1 MKLQSAALLVVASG
15 AASRNVVQFNVTR
28 GLPGVHLGSLP
39 SAARRDTQHTHPEQ
53 LINDVSGGGYYVQV
67 EVGTPGQSMTMLL
80 DTGSSDAWVLGHD
93 ADLCTDQDLQDVYG
107 MTCTDTY
114 DPTKSSTNKLVKS
127 DGFKIT
133 YLDGGTASG
142 DYISDDFTI
151 GGITVKSLQMAYV
164 TKAVRGS
171 GILGLGFSASERAA
185 TKYPNIIDEMANQGL
200 IGCKAFSLYL
210 NDRRT
215 DSGTILFGGIDTDK
229 FIGPL
234 SILPLYKPPGGN
246 YSSFEVNYTGI
257 SLTFTNGT
265 DLSVPTSV
273 LDHLTYAVLDS
284 GTTLS
289 YLPEE
294 MTSPLY
300 SALHTV
306 YDADLR
312 MTLIDCAYLQTE
324 PSLHLTFTFFPSPS
338 TVRISVPVWELILD
352 ILPATYPTPP
362 EFPSQKA
369 CVFGIQSTALF
380 SSTGTVKGGKTNFTL
395 LGDTFLRSAYAVFD
409 LAHHQ
414 IGLAQANLNSSTSTV
429 IELSADGT
437 SLPSVTG
444 VVAQQT
450 TFTPTSTAAVLGGDN
465 ESGSG
470 SGRGRGAGTGRGENQ
485 AGRRGGPA
493 TLREASAVAVVTWV
507 FVSLGGGALMAFC

>member
-1 MKLQSAALLVVASG
+1 MKLQSAALLIVASG

-39 SAARRDTQHTHPEQ
+39 SAGRRDTHPEQ

-93 ADLCTDQDLQDVYG
+93 ADLCTEPDLQHVYG

-114 DPTKSSTNKLVKS
+114 DPDKSSTDKLVKS

-133 YLDGGTASG
+133 YLDGGTAAG

-151 GGITVKSLQMAYV
+151 GGVTVKSLQMAYV
-164 TKAVRGS
+164 TKAARGS

-185 TKYPNIIDEMANQGL
+185 TKYPNLIDEMANQGL

-210 NDRRT
+210 NDRRA

-234 SILPLYKPPGGN
+234 SILPLYKPAGGN
-246 YSSFEVNYTGI
+246 YSSFEVNYAGI
-257 SLTFTNGT
+257 SLTFTNGS

-273 LDHLTYAVLDS
+273 LDHPTYAVLDS

-289 YLPEE
+289 YLPDE
-294 MTSPLY
+294 MTAPLY

-312 MTLIDCAYLQTE
+312 MTLIDCAYLQAE
-324 PSLHLTFTFFPSPS
+324 PSLRLTFTFSPSPS
-338 TVRISVPVWELILD
+338 TARISVPVWELILD
-352 ILPATYPTPP
+352 ILPAAYPAPP
-362 EFPSQKA
+362 EFPSQRA

-380 SSTGTVKGGKTNFTL
+380 SSTGTVKGGEKGVNFTL
-395 LGDTFLRSAYAVFD
+395 LGDSFLRSAYAVFD
-409 LAHHQ
+409 LTHYQ

-429 IELSADGT
+429 VELSGEEATG
-437 SLPSVTG
+437 LPSVTG

-450 TFTPTSTAAVLGGDN
+450 TFTPTSTATVQAGDE
-465 ESGSG
+465 ESSRS
-470 SGRGRGAGTGRGENQ
+470 SGRGGRGGRGENL
-485 AGRRGGPA
+485 AGGGGRVM
-493 TLREASAVAVVTWV
+493 LSEALAVTVVTWV
-507 FVSLGGGALMAFC
+507 FAGLGVALTAFC

>member
-1 MKLQSAALLVVASG
+1 MKLQSAAFLAVASG
-15 AASRNVVQFNVTR
+15 AASRNVVQFNVTK
-28 GLPGVHLGSLP
+28 GLPGIHFGSVRSL
-39 SAARRDTQHTHPEQ
+39 ARRDSHPEQ
-53 LINDVSGGGYYVQV
+53 LVNDISGGGYYVQV
-67 EVGTPGQSMTMLL
+67 EVGTPGQNLTMLL

-93 ADLCTDQDLQDVYG
+93 ADLCTDRDLQDVYG

-114 DPTKSSTNKLVKS
+114 DPAKSSTNKLVKP

-234 SILPLYKPPGGN
+234 SILPLYNPPGGN
-246 YSSFEVNYTGI
+246 YSSFEVNFTSI

-265 DLSVPTSV
+265 DLSVPTAV
-273 LDHLTYAVLDS
+273 LDHPTSAVLDS

-289 YLPEE
+289 YLPEK
-294 MTSPLY
+294 MTAPLY
-300 SALHTV
+300 SALNTIF
-306 YDADLR
+306 DADLR
-312 MTLIDCAYLQTE
+312 MTLIDCAYLHTE
-324 PSLHLTFTFFPSPS
+324 PSLLLTFTFSP
-338 TVRISVPVWELILD
+338 TNARISVPIWELILD
-352 ILPATYPTPP
+352 ILPASYPPPP
-362 EFPSQKA
+362 EFPSGKA
-369 CVFGIQSTALF
+369 CVFGIQSTAIF
-380 SSTGTVKGGKTNFTL
+380 SSTGTVKGGMSNFTL
-395 LGDTFLRSAYAVFD
+395 LGDSFLRSAYAVFD
-409 LAHHQ
+409 LTHYQ
-414 IGLAQANLNSSTSTV
+414 IGLAQANLNSTTSTV
-429 IELSADGT
+429 VELSGEGT
-437 SLPSVTG
+437 SLPSLTG

-450 TFTPTSTAAVLGGDN
+450 TFTPTSTPRVLGGD
-465 ESGSG
+465 EFGPG
-470 SGRGRGAGTGRGENQ
+470 GAGTGREENTAGG
-485 AGRRGGPA
+485 AGRA
-493 TLREASAVAVVTWV
+493 MLREVLAVTVVTWI
-507 FVSLGGGALMAFC
+507 FASLGGALIAF